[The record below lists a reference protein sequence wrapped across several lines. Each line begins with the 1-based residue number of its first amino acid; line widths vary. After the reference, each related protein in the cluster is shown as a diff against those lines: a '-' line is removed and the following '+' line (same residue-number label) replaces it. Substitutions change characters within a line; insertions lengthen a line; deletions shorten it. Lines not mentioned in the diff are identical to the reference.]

1 MAQLLESGEA
11 ADLNDAY
18 AKALDAPEHE
28 MLTTAQQ
35 AQRAAQAEHSAE
47 QSRIANA
54 QATVRAAK
62 ANTVSTRS
70 ATPAGDGAPKGN
82 PSVRDA
88 LKAAVAQHR
97 TGARV

>member
-28 MLTTAQQ
+28 MLTTVQQAQQ
-35 AQRAAQAEHSAE
+35 AQATEQA
-47 QSRIANA
+47 RIATA

-70 ATPAGDGAPKGN
+70 ATPASDGAPKGN
-82 PSVRDA
+82 PSVREA
-88 LKAAVAQHR
+88 LVAAVAQHR
-97 TGARV
+97 GGARV